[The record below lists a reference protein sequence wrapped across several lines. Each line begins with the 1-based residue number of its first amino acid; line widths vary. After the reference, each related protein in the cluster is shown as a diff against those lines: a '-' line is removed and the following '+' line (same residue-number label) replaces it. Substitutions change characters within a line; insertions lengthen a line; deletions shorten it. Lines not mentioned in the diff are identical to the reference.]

1 MSKMILVWRVY
12 REGNAKPIKE
22 KSERVNIDPK
32 SPDAPYAAISARDLM
47 RDDIEA
53 DTLGYVELVRPN
65 PTKTGAAT
73 VFESMLSYTRSGS
86 FGKRRLLERYWVGN
100 LRFELHIEPPTP

>member
-22 KSERVNIDPK
+22 KSGRVDLDPK
-32 SPDAPYAAISARDLM
+32 NPDALYPAISARDLM

-73 VFESMLSYTRSGS
+73 VFESLFSYAGGGS